1 MKVAF
6 YALGC
11 KVNQYEID
19 CCARI
24 FRDEGWEIGSF
35 DEPCDVYIIN
45 TCSVTNLSDR
55 KSRQIL
61 RRAKKLNPAAKVGA
75 MGCYVQTKPEE
86 IKNMPEVD
94 FFVGNSERI
103 SIYTLATM
111 ALEGKNTGEVCDIMQ
126 QKTYEELQCEG
137 ALERT
142 RAYIKIEDGC
152 NNFCSYCIIPYA
164 RGPVRSRK
172 LENIIKEAER
182 LSDNGFSELVLT
194 GISVSSY
201 GQDLKD
207 GTSLI
212 DVIEGVSKIDA
223 VERIRISSIDP
234 RAFTEDFTQRLSE
247 NNKVC
252 RHFHISLQSGSASVL
267 KRMNRK
273 YTPEEY
279 LETIKRIRE
288 KMPECA
294 ITTDIICGFPGETEI
309 EFKET
314 LEFVKKAEF
323 SKVHIFP
330 YSERS
335 KTAAA
340 KMEQLPMK
348 LREERCKILS
358 EAEKPLSESFAKKMI
373 GKSETVLFE
382 KTEDGFSEG
391 FTGNY
396 VRVYVKT
403 ERPLDN
409 SIASVIITDYK
420 NGKLFAKL
428 K

>member
-86 IKNMPEVD
+86 IKNMPEVY

-103 SIYTLATM
+103 SMYTLATM

-335 KTAAA
+335 KTVAA

-348 LREERCKILS
+348 VREERCKILS
-358 EAEKPLSESFAKKMI
+358 EAEKPLSESFMKGMI
-373 GKSETVLFE
+373 GKTESVLFE
-382 KTEDGFSEG
+382 KTENGFSEG

-396 VRVYVKT
+396 LRVYVKT
-403 ERPLDN
+403 EHPLDN
-409 SIASVIITDYK
+409 SVHPVIVTDYTD
-420 NGKLFAKL
+420 GKLFARL

>member
-24 FRDEGWEIGSF
+24 FRDKGWEIGSF
-35 DEPCDVYIIN
+35 DEPCDVYIVN

-61 RRAKKLNPAAKVGA
+61 RRAKKLNPSSKVGA

-86 IKNMPEVD
+86 IKAMPEVD
-94 FFVGNSERI
+94 FFAGNSHR
-103 SIYTLATM
+103 SLIYDLAIK
-111 ALEGKNTGEVCDIMQ
+111 ALEEEKSGEVCDISHE
-126 QKTYEELQCEG
+126 KTYEELQCEG

-152 NNFCSYCIIPYA
+152 DNFCSYCIIPYA

-172 LENIIKEAER
+172 LENIVAEAKR
-182 LSDNGFSELVLT
+182 LSDNGFCELVLT

-201 GQDLKD
+201 GKDLKD

-212 DVIEGVSKIDA
+212 DVIEAVSKIAA
-223 VERIRISSIDP
+223 VKRIRISSIDP
-234 RAFTEDFTQRLSE
+234 RAFTDDFIQRLS
-247 NNKVC
+247 NISKLC

-294 ITTDIICGFPGETEI
+294 ITTDIICGFPE
-309 EFKET
+309 
-314 LEFVKKAEF
+314 LW
-323 SKVHIFP
+323 
-330 YSERS
+330 
-335 KTAAA
+335 
-340 KMEQLPMK
+340 PM
-348 LREERCKILS
+348 LILTMRNTT
-358 EAEKPLSESFAKKMI
+358 KC
-373 GKSETVLFE
+373 G
-382 KTEDGFSEG
+382 
-391 FTGNY
+391 
-396 VRVYVKT
+396 
-403 ERPLDN
+403 
-409 SIASVIITDYK
+409 SIIMK
-420 NGKLFAKL
+420 
-428 K
+428 